1 MMDDNKYKTK
11 PKRRIKW
18 NYHDY
23 NNMKTEQC
31 VFIIVKFKLK
41 KHQRHISKYIKALS
55 LPNFLELRNSRLN
68 SLQCKCLKEIDTGAT
83 SFYRTT
89 T

>member
-11 PKRRIKW
+11 PKSRIKW

-41 KHQRHISKYIKALS
+41 NIKDMYQNILKLYAYLTFLS
-55 LPNFLELRNSRLN
+55 
-68 SLQCKCLKEIDTGAT
+68 
-83 SFYRTT
+83 
-89 T
+89 

>member
-1 MMDDNKYKTK
+1 MMDDNKYITK

-31 VFIIVKFKLK
+31 VFIVVKFKLK
-41 KHQRHISKYIKALS
+41 NIKDMYQ
-55 LPNFLELRNSRLN
+55 NI
-68 SLQCKCLKEIDTGAT
+68 LKL
-83 SFYRTT
+83 
-89 T
+89 